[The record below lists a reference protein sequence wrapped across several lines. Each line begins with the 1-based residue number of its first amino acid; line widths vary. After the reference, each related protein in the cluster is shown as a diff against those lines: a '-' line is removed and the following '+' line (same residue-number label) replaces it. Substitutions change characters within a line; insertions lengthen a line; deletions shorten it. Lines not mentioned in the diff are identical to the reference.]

1 MECGGGILS
10 SFFNTRRRREESE
23 RYESFLE
30 NGSKVLEEFI
40 TKWNGQCSIPICNF
54 SAEELIRSTNN
65 FDCQDWIDEDV
76 YYKLYR
82 GSFGE
87 RPVLVK
93 QYKRHDNHAPDTRT
107 KAYAV
112 RDIVI
117 TSQLSSQKIVVK
129 LIGCCLEFQYPVLV
143 YEVL

>member
-10 SFFNTRRRREESE
+10 SFFNTRRRREEAE

-40 TKWNGQCSIPICNF
+40 TKWNGQCSIPIRNF

-65 FDCQDWIDEDV
+65 FDCQHLIDQDAF
-76 YYKLYR
+76 YKLYR

-87 RPVLVK
+87 RPTLVK
-93 QYKRHDNHAPDTRT
+93 QYYNHTPDTST
-107 KAYAV
+107 
-112 RDIVI
+112 
-117 TSQLSSQKIVVK
+117 TQPLLSVT
-129 LIGCCLEFQYPVLV
+129 
-143 YEVL
+143 